1 MDEHLEKLKDE
12 FIKQASEWLEKRT
25 SQSDKHYF
33 DAFEY
38 QRIDNSIR
46 NAQVINWISV
56 KKELPKGEDGSKH
69 WLVLVKTAYG
79 ERFVSSDVFKKGKF
93 WRFSI
98 WDAYCEQG
106 ITHWAEQNSNLWS
119 RAG

>member
-1 MDEHLEKLKDE
+1 MDEHLDKLKDE
-12 FIKQASEWLEKRT
+12 FLKQACEWLEKCR
-25 SQSDKHYF
+25 SQNNKHQF
-33 DAFEY
+33 DTFEY

-46 NAQVINWISV
+46 NAQVINWVSV
-56 KKELPKGEDGSKH
+56 KKELPKEEDSNKH

-79 ERFVSSDVFKKGKF
+79 ERFVSSSVFKKGKF

-106 ITHWAEQNSNLWS
+106 ITHWAKQNSLLWT